1 MIYKNRGFSGLRRF
15 LGGFLIKKTVAGSFD
30 QTLKPDTGIS
40 VLQERR
46 EGMTDYKTVCA
57 ILNDFLCLY
66 YGKKQLSI
74 QGLYKKYGDNSL
86 FLSLMRDMNETPKI
100 PVKKAMMDVYES
112 FKPYRQKNLLDKDWE
127 EILGTA
133 RELAEKY
140 GDNRWLKHMILEML
154 DDLEVDDMEIRKGM
168 MENGGEGKKAA

>member
-1 MIYKNRGFSGLRRF
+1 M
-15 LGGFLIKKTVAGSFD
+15 
-30 QTLKPDTGIS
+30 
-40 VLQERR
+40 ERNSSASR
-46 EGMTDYKTVCA
+46 DW
-57 ILNDFLCLY
+57 
-66 YGKKQLSI
+66 
-74 QGLYKKYGDNSL
+74 KYGDNSL

-127 EILGTA
+127 EILGIA

-154 DDLEVDDMEIRKGM
+154 DDLEVDDMENRKGM